1 MEADKEFYSRIR
13 IPEEEDS
20 SSQKLTCKS
29 SASQVAESK
38 PASEGQLR
46 GVEHIKQGLINFIG
60 TLLMPL
66 YKSKKIDREVYKTMM
81 RKAVTK
87 VSHTPILNQ

>member
-1 MEADKEFYSRIR
+1 
-13 IPEEEDS
+13 
-20 SSQKLTCKS
+20 
-29 SASQVAESK
+29 
-38 PASEGQLR
+38 LR

-66 YKSKKIDREVYKTMM
+66 YKSKKIDRETYKTMM

-87 VSHTPILNQ
+87 VSCTPILI